1 VGGIF
6 WGTVTVVQ
14 AYTRFMVVFFIMVGV
29 GCAIKPLTDAP
40 GGGLILWPEA
50 GRTFGIFL
58 INWVHT
64 VLHLGLAG
72 YAALAFG
79 RTSTARSFGQTV
91 FWICAVLVGI
101 GLLTPDG
108 LWLVPANW
116 SADVNGDRIAPVANT
131 GWYGFIPANPPDD
144 ALNALVGLSGFV
156 FGFLPVG
163 LRPWG
168 YWRAARAAA

>member
-1 VGGIF
+1 MSSAGSTPRADVYGPGEIF

-72 YAALAFG
+72 YAALAFA
-79 RTSTARSFGQTV
+79 RTSAARSFGQTV
-91 FWICAVLVGI
+91 FWICAVLA
-101 GLLTPDG
+101 
-108 LWLVPANW
+108 PARSVW
-116 SADVNGDRIAPVANT
+116 SAAT
-131 GWYGFIPANPPDD
+131 
-144 ALNALVGLSGFV
+144 
-156 FGFLPVG
+156 
-163 LRPWG
+163 
-168 YWRAARAAA
+168 AAAVLLWSLSQSSDTSSSVA

>member
-1 VGGIF
+1 MRPL
-6 WGTVTVVQ
+6 TVVQ
-14 AYTRFMVVFFIMVGV
+14 AYARFMVAFFVCVGL
-29 GCAIKPLTDAP
+29 GCLIKPLTDAP

-50 GRTFGIFL
+50 ARTFGIFL

-64 VLHLGLAG
+64 VVHLGLAV
-72 YAALAFG
+72 YAALALS
-79 RTSTARSFGQTV
+79 RPSAARGFAQCV
-91 FWICAVLVGI
+91 FWVCAGLVLI

-108 LWLVPANW
+108 VWLTPANW
-116 SADVNGDRIAPVANT
+116 STDVLGDRIAPVAAT

-156 FGFLPVG
+156 FGFMPLG

-168 YWRAARAAA
+168 YWRTARVTA

>member
-1 VGGIF
+1 M
-6 WGTVTVVQ
+6 TVVQ
-14 AYTRFMVVFFIMVGV
+14 AYSRFMVIFFIMVGL
-29 GCAIKPLTDAP
+29 GCLIKPLTDAP
-40 GGGLILWPEA
+40 GGGLFLWPEA

-64 VLHLGLAG
+64 VLHLGLAL
-72 YAALAFG
+72 YAALALS
-79 RTSTARSFGQTV
+79 RTSTARAFGQTV
-91 FWICAVLVGI
+91 FWVCAVLVAI
-101 GLLTPDG
+101 GLVTPDG

-116 SADVNGDRIAPVANT
+116 GPDVVGDRIAPVSSP

-156 FGFLPVG
+156 AGFLPIG

-168 YWRAARAAA
+168 YWRVARATA

>member
-1 VGGIF
+1 M
-6 WGTVTVVQ
+6 TVVQ

-64 VLHLGLAG
+64 VLHLGLAV
-72 YAALAFG
+72 YAALAFS
-79 RTSTARSFGQTV
+79 RTPSARSFAQTV

-116 SADVNGDRIAPVANT
+116 SADVSGDRIAPVANT

>member
-1 VGGIF
+1 
-6 WGTVTVVQ
+6 VTVVQ
-14 AYTRFMVVFFIMVGV
+14 AYARFMVLFFVGV
-29 GCAIKPLTDAP
+29 GLGCAIKPLTDAP

-64 VLHLGLAG
+64 VLHL
-72 YAALAFG
+72 ALAVFAVLAFS
-79 RTSTARSFGQTV
+79 RTSSSRVFAQSV
-91 FWICAVLVGI
+91 FWVCAVLVAI

-108 LWLVPANW
+108 LWLVPAVW
-116 SADVNGDRIAPVANT
+116 EDDVVAGRIATVNGAS
-131 GWYGFIPANPPDD
+131 WYGFIPANPPDD

-163 LRPWG
+163 LRSWG
-168 YWRAARAAA
+168 YWRARQVPA